1 VPADYTFVA
10 ADNGAHTFTNGVTL
24 VTASSQTVTATDTT
38 NNSITGSGSIT
49 VNPALSIAPSTL
61 VGADVGT
68 LYNRTITV
76 SGGTTPYTTF
86 TVTSFNAGGTGLAAP
101 AVNAAAGTV
110 TFDSTPTAAGT
121 VTFTVNVTDTAGAT
135 LTENYSIAVNPAPSL
150 GTLSLTQDTVNRPYT
165 GTIDILNGTT
175 PYNNLIVSGLPKGLT
190 ATLTGTNSNV
200 ITITGTAPASAQTIK
215 FSVSAVDA
223 AGTKIESTTDYS
235 ITINAAPT
243 IGNLTTTAWTQGK
256 SGFKGTMTISNGT
269 PTFAIQGTPTGL
281 PRGMSLQLSG
291 TTLSFTGTPTAAGVY
306 KGSVTIVDS
315 AGATAQKSFTITINK
330 PISFNLGAL
339 PSYIINEAYSETVT
353 TAGGTGAV
361 RLIVTLSHPLPAG
374 LKLIYSAGQHSFVI
388 AGKPTVQETITITVL
403 AIDSVGAE
411 AEITYTLMGGLG
423 INRRGQN

>member
-1 VPADYTFVA
+1 M
-10 ADNGAHTFTNGVTL
+10 
-24 VTASSQTVTATDTT
+24 
-38 NNSITGSGSIT
+38 
-49 VNPALSIAPSTL
+49 

-86 TVTSFNAGGTGLAAP
+86 TVTSYNADGTGLAAP

-110 TFDSTPTAAGT
+110 TFDSTPTAVGT
-121 VTFTVNVTDTAGAT
+121 VTFTVNVVDSVGAT
-135 LTENYSIAVNPAPSL
+135 LTENYSITVNPAPSL

-175 PYNNLIVSGLPKGLT
+175 PFSNLIVSGLAGTGLT
-190 ATLTGTNSNV
+190 ASLTGKNSNV

-215 FSVSAVDA
+215 FSVCAVDA
-223 AGTKIESTTDYS
+223 AGTKIKSTTDYS

-256 SGFKGTMTISNGT
+256 SGFTGTMTISNGT

-291 TTLSFTGTPTAAGVY
+291 TKLSFTGTPTAAGVY

-315 AGATAQKSFTITINK
+315 AGSTVQKSFTITINK

-339 PSYIINEAYSETVT
+339 PSYIVNQGYSETVT

-361 RLIVTLSHPLPAG
+361 RLIVSLSHPLPAG
-374 LKLIYSAGQHSFVI
+374 LTLEYSAGQHSFVI
-388 AGKPTVQETITITVL
+388 TGKPLVQETITITVL

-411 AEITYTLMGGLG
+411 NEITYTLTGGLG